1 MASAQELEQQLT
13 KQQSDY
19 LSRLEKAGQLP
30 TIVSEAWN
38 KAGGEETKALRGEEA
53 NLLKDYVSA
62 GAEAREK
69 YKDVWDPFRRDT
81 LASQQ
86 KALDYA
92 PIADIRA
99 ELAMRAEALAAAT
112 QGAVSMY
119 GAETDRAGTAMSF
132 TESAYGRA
140 SNRES
145 EVTRQRERQEDA
157 TTRQRERQEDAARA
171 KSNSNKSSSDSL
183 EKSITGDLQD
193 IAQNGYQDY
202 KIATGGEEIMNQD
215 DYMTREELI
224 NVMYLSYGQK
234 INKDWI
240 ADQIYNSYF
249 PG

>member
-119 GAETDRAGTAMSF
+119 GAETDRAGTAMGF
-132 TESAYGRA
+132 TESAYNRA
-140 SNRES
+140 SDRES
-145 EVTRQRERQEDA
+145 EVTRQRERQEDI
-157 TTRQRERQEDAARA
+157 ARA